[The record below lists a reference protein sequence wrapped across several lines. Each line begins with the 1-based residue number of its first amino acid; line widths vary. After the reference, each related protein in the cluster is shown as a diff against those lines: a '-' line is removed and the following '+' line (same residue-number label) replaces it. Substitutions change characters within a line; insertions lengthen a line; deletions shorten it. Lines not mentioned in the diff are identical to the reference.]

1 MTAYLKAPETGIY
14 EFEVQKI
21 GGEARVN
28 IITEETDENGTV
40 TEKENSINGSGTTGG
55 DRGSTGAS
63 SWPST
68 GVVPTAEGMDV
79 PTSTTKL
86 NLEAG
91 KVYKITVTAAAEAA
105 KQAAANAK
113 EELKTLSEKLS
124 FSMKEAEIKKVKNSG
139 KKKATVTWKKVSGA
153 DGYVIQYA
161 KKASMKSAKKV
172 VVTNGTTSS
181 RKIGSLKSKTRYFVR
196 IRAYKNIGGEKIY
209 TSYSAISSVKVN

>member
-1 MTAYLKAPETGIY
+1 MNGQTAVMTAYLKAPETGIY

-91 KVYKITVTAAAEAA
+91 KVYKITVTAAGKIDEKDLQMSLNWFKPGDRDAQ
-105 KQAAANAK
+105 KNGLLQK
-113 EELKTLSEKLS
+113 EKEI
-124 FSMKEAEIKKVKNSG
+124 SM
-139 KKKATVTWKKVSGA
+139 
-153 DGYVIQYA
+153 
-161 KKASMKSAKKV
+161 
-172 VVTNGTTSS
+172 
-181 RKIGSLKSKTRYFVR
+181 
-196 IRAYKNIGGEKIY
+196 
-209 TSYSAISSVKVN
+209 